1 MRIYTNHDIWKMSC
15 HRIKFGTLEYK
26 DNLWDLD
33 DNTDRL
39 KLIELL
45 IVTSLI
51 KIIDDTETLN
61 YKNEPENVH
70 YLFLND
76 KLKIFNTKQNGL
88 INKMQ
93 YLTILRNLKKSID

>member
-1 MRIYTNHDIWKMSC
+1 MRIYTNYDIWKMSC
-15 HRIKFGTLEYK
+15 HKIKYGTLKYK
-26 DNLWDLD
+26 GNLWDLD

-39 KLIELL
+39 KLIESLL
-45 IVTSLI
+45 LRGLI

-61 YKNEPENVH
+61 YKNQPANVH
-70 YLFLND
+70 FLFLND

-93 YLTILRNLKKSID
+93 YLTILRNLKESLD